1 MKVYKKRSS
10 GADEIHIAFSTN
22 KKELEILKGVVSNTF
37 SHTPKIPATEEY
49 RGRLQSMKHTLTKA
63 FEDWDKIPLEE

>member
-1 MKVYKKRSS
+1 MKIYKKRSS

-49 RGRLQSMKHTLTKA
+49 RGRLHNMQNVLTKA
-63 FEDWDKIPLEE
+63 FKEWDKISMEE